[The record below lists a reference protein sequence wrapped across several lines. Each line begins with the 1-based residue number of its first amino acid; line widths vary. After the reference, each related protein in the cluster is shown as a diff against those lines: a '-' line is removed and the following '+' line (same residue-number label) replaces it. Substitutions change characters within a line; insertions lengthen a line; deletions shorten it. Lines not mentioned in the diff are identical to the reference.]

1 MGERGGEDGLGDGGE
16 GGGFGWG
23 GEVGGIFVF
32 LVNWAEAVV
41 GIQWEIYLC

>member
-1 MGERGGEDGLGDGGE
+1 MGERVGGRWVGGRGG